1 VLTTTVIGIA
11 CLLLVGAEPRTGC
24 PRVERV
30 IDYAENLLLHVF
42 MKAVILGSV
51 ALVAAIVVSAIV

>member
-1 VLTTTVIGIA
+1 
-11 CLLLVGAEPRTGC
+11 
-24 PRVERV
+24 VERV